1 MGVAVPRAGLVV
13 SARLL
18 DLASIRRLSTD
29 PAKLADEL
37 GRTLHKLDV
46 MFRDLPST
54 FVERWKRRPETVTT
68 GSDRPALRFGELSTI
83 AAQGAGQTFLYLPS
97 ATPSDEGRRIQFVK
111 TFTDQDVTLIPAD
124 GALIN
129 TFSRWGGMHQVGLHE
144 IWWDGSAWWVKEP
157 GARLRRHGLEHQPLG
172 LWQFAPTALY
182 TDSSGHGRTL
192 TIESGTELT
201 AFTHPSVG
209 GFRLNGSTTL
219 YYNVHDSALAIT
231 GDVTYEEICLLS
243 SETNSAAFFNYV
255 ASGETED
262 TNQLYGMRFT
272 SSAPAVEWV
281 SEHGAGLDDTAT
293 LATSHQTPHQL
304 CHWAVTRT
312 SNVVQLYL
320 NGRAR
325 GAPQT
330 IANTP
335 TGGTSAAARFRIGPA
350 ARTLTSAKLIG
361 KSLSAAEIAAEYNRT
376 MGPAFG
382 FIDARQAA

>member
-1 MGVAVPRAGLVV
+1 M
-13 SARLL
+13 SRLH
-18 DLASIRRLSTD
+18 DLARIRQLRTDTPENGAQDQGRLVHD
-29 PAKLADEL
+29 
-37 GRTLHKLDV
+37 LDG
-46 MFRDLPST
+46 MFRSLPSA
-54 FVERWKRRPETVTT
+54 FVERWKRRPETITT
-68 GSDRPALRFGELSTI
+68 GSNRPALKWGELTI
-83 AAQGAGQTFLYLPS
+83 VASQGAGQTFLCLPRALPS
-97 ATPSDEGRRIQFVK
+97 DAGRRVQFVK
-111 TFTDQDVTLIPAD
+111 KFTDQDVTLIPAD

-129 TFSRWGGMHQVGLHE
+129 TFPRWGGMHQLGLHE

-182 TDSSGHGRTL
+182 TDSSGNGRTL
-192 TIESGTELT
+192 TIESGAELT
-201 AFTHPSVG
+201 AFTHPAVG

-219 YYNVHDSALAIT
+219 YYNAHDSALAIT

-320 NGRAR
+320 NGRPR

-330 IANTP
+330 IANAP
-335 TGGTSAAARFRIGPA
+335 TGGTSAAARLRIGPA
-350 ARTLTSAKLIG
+350 ARTLTSSKLIAG
-361 KSLSAAEIAAEYNRT
+361 SLSAAEVAAEYNRT
-376 MGPAFG
+376 LGPAFG
-382 FIDARQAA
+382 FIDSREAA